1 MKFYT
6 LTVPKVPLLGCGR
19 LSNFMIDYS
28 YKCTPKYLSLDNAI
42 IIISILV
49 GSITVRNPFICLKQD
64 YHIKKDGPLKICQVC
79 VFSLFVTYDKI
90 IKYCFRVTATNL
102 GIFCKFIRSARLLGE
117 KQNRLLPFVG
127 NAKYVYTKVINQIKM
142 LLFFEVNFKAAHYH
156 RTPVTVIPIM
166 YNVQHN
172 QDFGSLWKG
181 VSSSIVLR
189 GISVAS
195 ENLMSEALDYPKVIM
210 SPNSWMIVMK
220 HLALKAMSFAVT
232 TPIMISAFLET
243 VQTSLDREKPGLFDC
258 VYEGFKR
265 IYNDVM
271 GPRGHPRFSV
281 FNLTVPTVAYRL
293 LFYVTKKVFRWHM
306 YNSVKSHRANRSE
319 QNKSPFDKYFP
330 EVFTA
335 LTSDLFTEALLYPF
349 ETVLHRLY
357 LQGTRTL
364 IDNLDDGCSVMPIMT
379 RYEGVIDCIRTIKL
393 DEGIGGFYKGFGALV
408 LQYMLHLG
416 LVHTFRL
423 IYEYFDR
430 NMEAM
435 ITSESTEVDNH
446 EVENI

>member
-28 YKCTPKYLSLDNAI
+28 YKCTPKHLSLDNAI

-64 YHIKKDGPLKICQVC
+64 YHIKKDGPLKICQINMKNTLELGLVLQ
-79 VFSLFVTYDKI
+79 VFYWKTY
-90 IKYCFRVTATNL
+90 FL
-102 GIFCKFIRSARLLGE
+102 S
-117 KQNRLLPFVG
+117 RLLPFVG

>member
-64 YHIKKDGPLKICQVC
+64 YHIKKDGPLKICQINMKNTLELGLVLQ
-79 VFSLFVTYDKI
+79 VFYWKTY
-90 IKYCFRVTATNL
+90 FL
-102 GIFCKFIRSARLLGE
+102 SRS
-117 KQNRLLPFVG
+117 LPFVG

>member
-1 MKFYT
+1 LVESF
-6 LTVPKVPLLGCGR
+6 
-19 LSNFMIDYS
+19 DYS
-28 YKCTPKYLSLDNAI
+28 DKCTHKYLNQDSVILI
-42 IIISILV
+42 INILV
-49 GSITVRNPFICLKQD
+49 GSIIVRNPFMYPKQD
-64 YHIKKDGPLKICQVC
+64 CYIKKDCLLKICQP
-79 VFSLFVTYDKI
+79 FI
-90 IKYCFRVTATNL
+90 AFRRQ
-102 GIFCKFIRSARLLGE
+102 C
-117 KQNRLLPFVG
+117 Q
-127 NAKYVYTKVINQIKM
+127 
-142 LLFFEVNFKAAHYH
+142 VNFKAAHYH

-195 ENLMSEALDYPKVIM
+195 ENLMSEVLDYPKVIM

-220 HLALKAMSFAVT
+220 HLALKAISFAVT

-258 VYEGFKR
+258 VFEGFKR

-293 LFYVTKKVFRWHM
+293 LFYVTQK
-306 YNSVKSHRANRSE
+306 ANRSE

-435 ITSESTEVDNH
+435 ITGESREFDNDNH
-446 EVENI
+446 QVENV

>member
-19 LSNFMIDYS
+19 LSNFIIDYS

-64 YHIKKDGPLKICQVC
+64 YHIKKDGPLKICQINMKNTSELGILLEN
-79 VFSLFVTYDKI
+79 VFSQPFI
-90 IKYCFRVTATNL
+90 AFRRQ
-102 GIFCKFIRSARLLGE
+102 C
-117 KQNRLLPFVG
+117 Q
-127 NAKYVYTKVINQIKM
+127 
-142 LLFFEVNFKAAHYH
+142 VNFKAAHYH

-220 HLALKAMSFAVT
+220 HLALKAISFAVT

-435 ITSESTEVDNH
+435 ITSESTEDDNH

>member
-19 LSNFMIDYS
+19 LSNFIIDYS

-64 YHIKKDGPLKICQVC
+64 YHIKKDGPLKICQINMKNISELGLVLQ
-79 VFSLFVTYDKI
+79 VFYWKTY
-90 IKYCFRVTATNL
+90 FL
-102 GIFCKFIRSARLLGE
+102 S
-117 KQNRLLPFVG
+117 RLLPFVG

-220 HLALKAMSFAVT
+220 HLALKAISFAVT

>member
-1 MKFYT
+1 MKFHS
-6 LTVPKVPLLGCGR
+6 LTVRKLPLLVPQPR
-19 LSNFMIDYS
+19 QRNSNHQHFGG
-28 YKCTPKYLSLDNAI
+28 KYYRPQPVYVS
-42 IIISILV
+42 
-49 GSITVRNPFICLKQD
+49 Q
-64 YHIKKDGPLKICQVC
+64 
-79 VFSLFVTYDKI
+79 
-90 IKYCFRVTATNL
+90 
-102 GIFCKFIRSARLLGE
+102 ARLLHQERLPSENLSNQYE
-117 KQNRLLPFVG
+117 KYIGIGVGIASILLENVFSQPFI
-127 NAKYVYTKVINQIKM
+127 AFRRQCQ
-142 LLFFEVNFKAAHYH
+142 VNFKAAHYH

-195 ENLMSEALDYPKVIM
+195 ENLMSEVLDYPKVIM

-220 HLALKAMSFAVT
+220 HLALKAISFAVT

-258 VYEGFKR
+258 VFEGFKR

-293 LFYVTKKVFRWHM
+293 LFYVTQKVFRWHM

-435 ITSESTEVDNH
+435 ITGESREFDNDNH
-446 EVENI
+446 QVENV

>member
-1 MKFYT
+1 MKFHT
-6 LTVPKVPLLGCGR
+6 LTVRKLPLLCCGR
-19 LSNFMIDYS
+19 LSNFFIDYS
-28 YKCTPKYLSLDNAI
+28 DKCTLKYLNLDNAI
-42 IIISILV
+42 LIISILM
-49 GSITVRNPFICLKQD
+49 GSIIVRNPFMYPKQD
-64 YHIKKDGPLKICQVC
+64 CYIKKDCPLKICQINMKNTSELGILLEN
-79 VFSLFVTYDKI
+79 VFSQPFI
-90 IKYCFRVTATNL
+90 AFRRQ
-102 GIFCKFIRSARLLGE
+102 C
-117 KQNRLLPFVG
+117 Q
-127 NAKYVYTKVINQIKM
+127 
-142 LLFFEVNFKAAHYH
+142 VNFKAAHYH

-195 ENLMSEALDYPKVIM
+195 ENLMSEVLDYPKVIM

-220 HLALKAMSFAVT
+220 HLALKAISFAVT

-258 VYEGFKR
+258 VFEGFKR

-293 LFYVTKKVFRWHM
+293 LFYVTQK
-306 YNSVKSHRANRSE
+306 ATRSE

-446 EVENI
+446 EVRNI